1 MFDYEMLY
9 HQLYGAIG
17 GVLRTIEQEQQACE
31 ERCMQSDTPDYRAMY
46 LHLFAVT
53 EDIRHRL
60 TLMK

>member
-9 HQLYGAIG
+9 HQLYGAVG
-17 GVLRTIEQEQQACE
+17 EALRTIEREQQACE
-31 ERCMQSDTPDYRAMY
+31 EQCMQSDKPDYRAMY